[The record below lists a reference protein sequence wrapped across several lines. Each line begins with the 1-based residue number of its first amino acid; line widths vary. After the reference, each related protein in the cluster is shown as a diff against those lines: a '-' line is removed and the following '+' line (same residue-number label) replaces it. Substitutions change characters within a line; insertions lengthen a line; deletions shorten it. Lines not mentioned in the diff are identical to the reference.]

1 MEPVKESIKKQ
12 RNIKVQPQ
20 DRKPNKWSEHVKQ
33 FCSYNAMKYRDALR
47 SEDCKGKYFFFFF
60 FLEMKI

>member
-1 MEPVKESIKKQ
+1 MEPVKESIKKP

-33 FCSYNAMKYRDALR
+33 YCSDNAMKYRDAVR
-47 SEDCKGKYFFFFF
+47 DENCKLKY
-60 FLEMKI
+60 KKN

>member
-1 MEPVKESIKKQ
+1 MEPVKESIKKP

-33 FCSYNAMKYRDALR
+33 YCSDNAMKYRDALR
-47 SEDCKGKYFFFFF
+47 DENCKLKY
-60 FLEMKI
+60 KKN